1 MKTER
6 SISALRNTKYDQ
18 MHMYETESV
27 LLMDGI
33 SESAKK
39 FIKRR
44 KEQGKSTLDKMIP
57 ELRKISKDRP
67 RYAHYI
73 ALKMGATKQE
83 LDKLYKDEKPT
94 TPKPPKKKR
103 QETER

>member
-27 LLMDGI
+27 LLVDGI
-33 SESAKK
+33 SKSAKN
-39 FIKRR
+39 FIKKR
-44 KEQGKSTLDKMIP
+44 KESGKSTLDKMIP
-57 ELRKISKDRP
+57 ELRKIRQDRP

-83 LDKLYKDEKPT
+83 LDKLYEGENTSKSAGRKTD
-94 TPKPPKKKR
+94 
-103 QETER
+103 QSER